1 MHLEGTSLAKTS
13 TSPSLL
19 YNTHLVLS
27 NSWDC
32 SSFPT
37 DQVTLWLI
45 ATLIPDTCMVEAAVL
60 SNLAQVFGLLDSV
73 KKILERRRQQT
84 DPNQG
89 QVLSTLTSEYTL
101 YAL

>member
-1 MHLEGTSLAKTS
+1 
-13 TSPSLL
+13 
-19 YNTHLVLS
+19 
-27 NSWDC
+27 
-32 SSFPT
+32 
-37 DQVTLWLI
+37 
-45 ATLIPDTCMVEAAVL
+45 MVEAAVL

-101 YAL
+101 YAD